1 MAENKEFEKIVRNA
15 YKNILKR
22 TPDSGG
28 LKNYINALK
37 NGMKIN
43 ELEKIL
49 TQSNEYQSKFS
60 YKDKWNAESFEE
72 AKMLI
77 LSANGETPTT
87 EYFNSSGK
95 LDSEYLESFVNQDD
109 QILDYGCGVG
119 RVAKFM
125 SKNVKNL
132 YAVDV
137 SKEMITFAKE
147 FCKECK
153 NIEYLKT
160 KGTTIELNDNSIDFI
175 YTLLTLQHVEKEDAY
190 LIIKEMNRI
199 LKNNKKIYATFPD
212 FTSETYWKHFD
223 GYANNQKTRT
233 VTRTRFYTKAEVC
246 TLLEHAG
253 FEILEIS
260 DHSSNQSK
268 FTEIIDDNIRVVAR
282 KV

>member
-1 MAENKEFEKIVRNA
+1 MVENEEYEKIVINA

-28 LKNYINALK
+28 LENYVNAMK
-37 NGMKIN
+37 KGMKIK
-43 ELEKIL
+43 ELETMLI
-49 TQSNEYQSKFS
+49 QSKEHQSKIS
-60 YKDKWNAESFEE
+60 YNETWKAESFEE

-77 LSANGETPTT
+77 LSADGETPTT
-87 EYFNSSGK
+87 EYFSKSGK
-95 LDSEYLESFVNQDD
+95 LESDYLESFVNQDD
-109 QILDYGCGVG
+109 QILDYGCGIG

-132 YAVDV
+132 YAVDI
-137 SKEMITFAKE
+137 SKEMIAFAKK

-153 NIEYLKT
+153 NIEYQNT
-160 KGTTIELNDNSIDFI
+160 KGTIIELKDNSIDFI

-199 LKNNKKIYATFPD
+199 LKNNKIIYATFPD
-212 FTSETYWKHFD
+212 FTSESYWKHFD
-223 GYANNQKTRT
+223 GYVHNQHTRT
-233 VTRTRFYTKAEVC
+233 FTRTRFFTKAEVC

-253 FEILEIS
+253 FKILEIS
-260 DHSSNQSK
+260 DHSSK
-268 FTEIIDDNIRVVAR
+268 HVKLTKIIDDNIRVVAQ